1 MDFYFLL
8 KKLVKTSVVSIVKNF
23 LIMLK
28 YLSQIHLKLLQR
40 EQCKK
45 QQKHNEIT
53 DKITN
58 TSSQSVLKTNTIH
71 KQKIKYQEK
80 YIYIY
85 IYVYFCRNFRWK

>member
-58 TSSQSVLKTNTIH
+58 TLKSVLKINTIH

-80 YIYIY
+80 YI
-85 IYVYFCRNFRWK
+85 

>member
-45 QQKHNEIT
+45 QQKDNEIT

-85 IYVYFCRNFRWK
+85 IYICIFM